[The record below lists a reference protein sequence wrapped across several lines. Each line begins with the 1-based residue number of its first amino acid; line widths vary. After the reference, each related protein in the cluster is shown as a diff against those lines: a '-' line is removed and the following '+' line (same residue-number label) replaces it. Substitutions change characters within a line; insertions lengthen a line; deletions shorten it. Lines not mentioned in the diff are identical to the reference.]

1 MKQVSKMLTLLTL
14 LQPEGAGAGGVLTE
28 GAGAEAQADA
38 QLAEAP
44 AGAAPE
50 VAKAAIRM

>member
-1 MKQVSKMLTLLTL
+1 MKQVPKMLTLLTL
-14 LQPEGAGAGGVLTE
+14 LQPEGAGVGGVLTE

-44 AGAAPE
+44 VGAAPE
-50 VAKAAIRM
+50 VAEAAIKI